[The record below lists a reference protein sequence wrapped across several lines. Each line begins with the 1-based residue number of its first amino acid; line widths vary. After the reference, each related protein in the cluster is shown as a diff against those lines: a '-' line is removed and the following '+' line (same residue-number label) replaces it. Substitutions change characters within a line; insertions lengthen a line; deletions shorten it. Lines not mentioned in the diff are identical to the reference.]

1 MRGSPARSADAD
13 PAPDG
18 PSLGTVTSMTDP
30 RSPWLVAF
38 GVVAVVHLALN
49 AAGAT
54 PFDSISKCLL
64 APLLA
69 AWVVEQ
75 RGPRLLVVA
84 LALCFLGDL
93 FLEIDDLFVVGMAA
107 FAGAHVALITFFV
120 RRGALDRLRS
130 RPLIAVGYVV
140 VAIAMVAWCWGG
152 LEPGLRPAIPVYAAL
167 LVGTAAVSL
176 ATDRLA
182 GLGGALFLVSDGII
196 ALSEAG
202 RLDPDATATGLAIMA
217 LYILAI
223 LFLATGVVRLGTVGR
238 PAHDGT

>member
-1 MRGSPARSADAD
+1 
-13 PAPDG
+13 
-18 PSLGTVTSMTDP
+18 MTAV

-38 GVVAVVHLALN
+38 GVVAAVHLVLN

-75 RGPRLLVVA
+75 GGPRLLVAA

-93 FLEIDDLFVVGMAA
+93 FLEIDDLFIVGMAA
-107 FAGAHVALITFFV
+107 FAGAHVALIAFFV
-120 RRGALDRLRS
+120 RRGALDRLRR
-130 RPLIAVGYVV
+130 RPLVAVVYVV

-152 LEPGLRPAIPVYAAL
+152 LEPGLKPAIPVYAAL
-167 LVGTAAVSL
+167 LVGTASISL
-176 ATDRLA
+176 AADTRA
-182 GLGGALFLVSDGII
+182 GVGGALFLVSDGII

-202 RLDPDATATGLAIMA
+202 RVDPDGTATGLAIMA
-217 LYILAI
+217 LYIAAI
-223 LFLATGVVRLGTVGR
+223 FLLSIGMVRSEARTIQVAR
-238 PAHDGT
+238 AES